1 MSAEATAI
9 EPRDGG
15 YAVTFG
21 DGEGDHIQA
30 RSVVIAAGVRYRRL
44 PIERLEEFEGVSI
57 YYAATIAEAQHV
69 RRRSRR
75 RRRRR
80 QLGRAGDAVSC
91 PSTCR

>member
-1 MSAEATAI
+1 MPSARGRTRFLVARKFGARLEVSAEATAI

-30 RSVVIAAGVRYRRL
+30 RRVVIAAGVRYRRL

-57 YYAATIAEAQHV
+57 YYAATIAD
-69 RRRSRR
+69 
-75 RRRRR
+75 
-80 QLGRAGDAVSC
+80 GVSV
-91 PSTCR
+91 